1 MLPIYTV
8 IDINTGVCWDGQQFS
23 QLIDEEF
30 FQNVAMVIL
39 LLLFPVMV
47 MVMAMAING
56 EIQ

>member
-8 IDINTGVCWDGQQFS
+8 TDINTRVCWDGQQFS

-39 LLLFPVMV
+39 LLILPVML